1 MTTWTVSKPNLEL
14 LIAVE
19 REKRRRRQSVVL
31 VSPVFRGDNDRAQSL
46 AVCEWMLAGP
56 SETGKTWAT
65 LWRLD
70 RLLATTPGA
79 QGALVR
85 KLAVDIAPTVLV
97 TYRRVIAMSGSGAT
111 PFGGEKPE
119 WFDYPNG
126 SRLYLGGIDRPG
138 RILSGERDFVYVN
151 QAEELDIDDWETLT
165 TRTTGRGAVTQT
177 PMLFGDCN
185 PSDPDHWILKRRDAN
200 VLMMLYSHH
209 EDNPSLYDVA
219 GQLTAQGKRTMTT
232 LDALTGA
239 RYSRLRLGE
248 WVVGDEADAFLPS
261 LTLWDA
267 CQEIP
272 AFDARDPIVCALDA
286 SVDGDTFGLV
296 GIGKR
301 PGGGLCVRLVMAWVP
316 NGRPLDYATIEAEIR
331 DMAKRLNVY
340 QIAYDPYQAHYLA
353 QRLGDTIWCAP
364 FNQGS
369 DRLEADRLLL
379 DTIIQR
385 GIAHDG
391 DPRLRAHLANADR
404 KMDADGRRLRIVKR
418 TAERKI
424 DLAVCLSMACYRAL
438 TEFQL

>member
-1 MTTWTVSKPNLEL
+1 MVATADDLVL
-14 LIAVE
+14 LWE
-19 REKRRRRQSVVL
+19 YQRRVAFIPAPL
-31 VSPVFRGDNDRAQSL
+31 FRGDNQVAQTL
-46 AVCEWMLAGP
+46 TAREWILAGP

-70 RLLATTPGA
+70 RLLAATPGA

-97 TYRRVIAMSGSGAT
+97 TYRRVLAMSGSGAT

-119 WFDYPNG
+119 WYDYPNG

-151 QAEELDIDDWETLT
+151 QAEELGVDDWETLT
-165 TRTTGRGAVTQT
+165 TRTTGRGAVTDT

-185 PSDPDHWILKRRDAN
+185 PADPEHWILKRHAAG
-200 VLMMLYSHH
+200 VLTMLKSKH
-209 EDNPSLYDVA
+209 EDNPSLYDE
-219 GQLTAQGKRTMTT
+219 GSTLTDQGKRTMAT

-248 WVVGDEADAFLPS
+248 WVIGDEDEAYIPS
-261 LTLWDA
+261 MTLWDA
-267 CQEIP
+267 CQGTLP
-272 AFDARDPIVCALDA
+272 AFSERDPIVCALDA
-286 SVDGDTFGLV
+286 SVDGDTFGIV
-296 GIGKR
+296 GVGKH
-301 PGGGLCVRLVMAWVP
+301 PSGGLCVRLVMAWVP
-316 NGRPLDYATIEAEIR
+316 NGQPLDYATIEAEIR
-331 DMAKRLNVY
+331 EMAKRLNIY

-353 QRLGDTIWCAP
+353 QRLGDTLWCAP
-364 FNQGS
+364 FNQGG
-369 DRLEADRLLL
+369 DRLEADRLTL

-385 GIAHDG
+385 GITHDG
-391 DPRLRAHLANADR
+391 DPRLRAHLANANR

-418 TAERKI
+418 TADKKI